1 MAPPGTFVVPVIVP
15 ILGALSSLAL
25 LLASAFG

>member
-1 MAPPGTFVVPVIVP
+1 VAPPGTFVVPVIVP
-15 ILGALSSLAL
+15 VLGVLSSIAL